1 MQVSKFFAWI
11 ELYHNETGILVHIKI
26 IVNMVSSKVDCLTT
40 QGFPNSSKEWGGKFP
55 Q

>member
-1 MQVSKFFAWI
+1 MQVSKFFGWI

-26 IVNMVSSKVDCLTT
+26 IVNMVSSKVDDLTT